1 MIVEDEPAIA
11 RGLSLMISRNY
22 PDFQVIGTAGNGKE
36 GVQKILALTPDLI
49 FADINMPVM
58 NGLDMIRQV
67 QEAGF
72 FTRCVI
78 LTGYAEGKR
87 TRRNCGFCR
96 QNICSAACT
105 TALGHRI

>member
-1 MIVEDEPAIA
+1 MIQVMIVEDEPAIA

-58 NGLDMIRQV
+58 NGLIERAGYDPPGSGSRFFYKVCDPDRIR
-67 QEAGF
+67 G
-72 FTRCVI
+72 I
-78 LTGYAEGKR
+78 
-87 TRRNCGFCR
+87 
-96 QNICSAACT
+96 
-105 TALGHRI
+105 